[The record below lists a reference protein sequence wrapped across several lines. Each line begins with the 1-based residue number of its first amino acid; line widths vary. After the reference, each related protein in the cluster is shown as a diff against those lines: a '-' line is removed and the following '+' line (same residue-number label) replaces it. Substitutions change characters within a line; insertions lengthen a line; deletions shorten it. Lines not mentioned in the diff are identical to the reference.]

1 MRDWIRDSMV
11 DAYRLCTP
19 AIRIAGG
26 MGFGGWDL
34 VEVVDL
40 IGTIVGKSASPSV
53 WGGCFVVRSELSLE
67 RGSCVPCI
75 GVRRRPLKRVQSD
88 FSVPIEGRAEI
99 IREDDLI
106 RRLPIGP

>member
-1 MRDWIRDSMV
+1 MV

-40 IGTIVGKSASPSV
+40 IGTIVGEICVTVGLGGGVFWGAVRVVPGNEV
-53 WGGCFVVRSELSLE
+53 LAFPVLEFVGGGCS
-67 RGSCVPCI
+67 
-75 GVRRRPLKRVQSD
+75 
-88 FSVPIEGRAEI
+88 
-99 IREDDLI
+99 
-106 RRLPIGP
+106 